1 MIVLVSSFRFIWIPL
16 LWIYGHNKYLLFA
29 GIDFTRQIMSFKVG
43 PRSERVKSSS
53 ANGTRSIYT
62 GKF

>member
-1 MIVLVSSFRFIWIPL
+1 M
-16 LWIYGHNKYLLFA
+16 LWINGHNKYLLFA

-43 PRSERVKSSS
+43 PRAEKVKSSS
-53 ANGTRSIYT
+53 ANGKWSIYT